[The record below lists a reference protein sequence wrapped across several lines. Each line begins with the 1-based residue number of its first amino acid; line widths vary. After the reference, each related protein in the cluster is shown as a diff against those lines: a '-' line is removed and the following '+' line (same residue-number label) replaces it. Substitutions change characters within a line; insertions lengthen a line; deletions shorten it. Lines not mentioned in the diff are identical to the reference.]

1 MSINRTGLTTLLV
14 DITSPADGARVEG
27 NHVTVIGTASAHR
40 ESLTSPSL
48 DPAGPLGPISE
59 PSPTIKTS
67 STGDLP
73 GDLPDELTFPS
84 SSGDSSITDLTG
96 QISQVRVSIH
106 TGPEPGEFHTATPTG
121 GSNQWA
127 TWSIQ
132 LPLPPTFRQATI
144 TAEVLLG
151 GSKATTAIRVSQFRF
166 AGELVTGD

>member
-1 MSINRTGLTTLLV
+1 MSINRTGLTRLLV

-27 NHVTVIGTASAHR
+27 SQVTVIGTASAHR

-48 DPAGPLGPISE
+48 DPTDPLGPISE

-73 GDLPDELTFPS
+73 DELTFPS
-84 SSGDSSITDLTG
+84 SSGDSTITDLTG

-121 GSNQWA
+121 ESNQWA

-132 LPLPPTFRQATI
+132 LPLPQTFRQATI